1 MKCTVN
7 VIVYLRRSLT
17 TPPQHNVNV
26 NIIRM
31 MMMGSIII
39 MCNNIIIEIIT
50 ITSSFTFFWCHHILS
65 LSFSKMVDDR
75 KNFWVHGSIFC
86 TLLITRQIL
95 LIGYYH
101 YYYI

>member
-31 MMMGSIII
+31 MMMGSVII

-50 ITSSFTFFWCHHILS
+50 INNIIIYIFLVPSHIIIVI
-65 LSFSKMVDDR
+65 F
-75 KNFWVHGSIFC
+75 KNG
-86 TLLITRQIL
+86 
-95 LIGYYH
+95 
-101 YYYI
+101 

>member
-31 MMMGSIII
+31 MMMGCSIII

-50 ITSSFTFFWCHHILS
+50 ITSSFTFFWCYHCHFQKWL
-65 LSFSKMVDDR
+65 M
-75 KNFWVHGSIFC
+75 
-86 TLLITRQIL
+86 
-95 LIGYYH
+95 IGKTSGCMDQFFVLY
-101 YYYI
+101 